1 MKRKIVTL
9 FISPPDGKK
18 PFPHTIDTCASCG
31 SNCWF
36 NAEVPPDGHKMVC
49 ELVIW
54 KDLGD
59 CRTWDNSVWELD
71 EDNDWVVREN
81 IEIPR
86 ACEAY
91 ERAAEREEVQEETEQ

>member
-1 MKRKIVTL
+1 MKRKIATL

-54 KDLGD
+54 KDLRD
-59 CRTWDNSVWELD
+59 CRTWLRGRKCRRRQSSDQQVQG
-71 EDNDWVVREN
+71 
-81 IEIPR
+81 
-86 ACEAY
+86 
-91 ERAAEREEVQEETEQ
+91 EEYLESYSEYPIQPFKYLFFNKAS